1 MQEISLV
8 LVVVVVVPIVVVA
21 ALPLRFF
28 EFMAALARL
37 FAVLAVAVHCVAQ
50 LIFCL
55 VNTPFTS
62 VVSVSVVRP
71 CREGR
76 TRQADDRQ
84 HCNAKNS
91 DDASHIF
98 SLKSYFE
105 LEQLKRQPW

>member
-1 MQEISLV
+1 V
-8 LVVVVVVPIVVVA
+8 LVVVVVVVIHVVVVA

-37 FAVLAVAVHCVAQ
+37 FAVLAVAAHCVAQ
-50 LIFCL
+50 LIFRL

-62 VVSVSVVRP
+62 AVSVSIVRP

-76 TRQADDRQ
+76 AHQADDRQ
-84 HCNAKNS
+84 QCNAKNS
-91 DDASHIF
+91 DDASHVF

-105 LEQLKRQPW
+105 LEQLKRRPW